1 LTYSRAAQVSAGC
14 AVEGIYE
21 FAIDG
26 EPGRREFI
34 TPLGGVVAGG
44 G

>member
-1 LTYSRAAQVSAGC
+1 V
-14 AVEGIYE
+14 VEGIHE

-44 G
+44 GDGPAISSSA